1 MLKKYKEKAYGQYA
15 AKDERWGLFYYAG
28 ILFAEPLVEAIRRA
42 GPELTREKL
51 VASLEQ
57 MQNFRGIGPTVSYK
71 PFDANDPMCR
81 QGTKETILIRCGPNG
96 AAEKLTDWIVMVD

>member
-1 MLKKYKEKAYGQYA
+1 MMAITKGLWEGVICATFGELPDSEDPLLKKYKEKAYGQYA

-57 MQNFRGIGPTVSYK
+57 MQNFRGIGPHCQLQTV
-71 PFDANDPMCR
+71 
-81 QGTKETILIRCGPNG
+81 
-96 AAEKLTDWIVMVD
+96 